1 MHERIK
7 IPKKMNLTKNLELDM
22 DTSVCV
28 TTTEFKIRCWDF
40 WYEVKEFVSPKGFD
54 NLTVASNHVCGLN

>member
-1 MHERIK
+1 
-7 IPKKMNLTKNLELDM
+7 MNLTKNLERDM

-28 TTTEFKIRCWDF
+28 TTNEFKIKCWDF
-40 WYEVKEFVSPKGFD
+40 YYEVKEFVSPKGFD